1 MIIILYLSVALIA
14 VAFFILVLSLSKTL
28 KSLSKT
34 LDNLSD
40 TVKGLEGQL
49 HGITMESTKLLEK
62 TNVLVED
69 IEHKSERLNSV
80 VYAVE
85 DIGVSVQQLSQALRK
100 VTTTIAS
107 AVSKRQDKIA
117 QAMQW
122 GAALKE
128 IKNRWSDKKSKNS
141 SGQDNSTVTHP
152 LSAKSPKPKR
162 LLEEQVHDEERQLRR
177 ARNS

>member
-1 MIIILYLSVALIA
+1 MKIILYLSVALIA
-14 VAFFILVLSLSKTL
+14 VAFLILVIALTKTL

-40 TVKGLEGQL
+40 TVKGLEGQM
-49 HGITMESTKLLEK
+49 HGITEESTKLLEK

-85 DIGVSVQQLSQALRK
+85 DIGVSAQQLSQALRK
-100 VTTTIAS
+100 VTTSIAS

-117 QAMQW
+117 QAVQW

-128 IKNRWSDKKSKNS
+128 IKDRWSGKKGTGTGTNE
-141 SGQDNSTVTHP
+141 THP
-152 LSAKSPKPKR
+152 VHAKDPVPKH
-162 LLEEQVHDEERQLRR
+162 LLEEP
-177 ARNS
+177 ARNDERLLQRVRNS